1 MLCLVRW
8 VTGAAGVARMGYTIF
23 TEEFS
28 ILWFLLGLL
37 LLVFGTLGYR
47 KMLSSLGE
55 RRARC

>member
-1 MLCLVRW
+1 MSYAIL
-8 VTGAAGVARMGYTIF
+8 A
-23 TEEFS
+23 EKFS

-55 RRARC
+55 RRGRC